1 MTTTLDQ
8 KQRAVIKA
16 FQPGDVI
23 KIEPHGADIVILKR
37 MKPAQFPRPKLV
49 RIKGELFGKWG
60 KRVTTEQVKQ
70 LLEDES

>member
-23 KIEPHGADIVILKR
+23 KIEPHGADIVVLKR

-49 RIKGELFGKWG
+49 RVKGELFGKGG
-60 KRVTTEQVKQ
+60 KRVTTEEVKR
-70 LLEDES
+70 LLEDEP

>member
-23 KIEPHGADIVILKR
+23 KIEPQGADIVILKR
-37 MKPAQFPRPKLV
+37 MKSAQFPRPKLV
-49 RIKGELFGKWG
+49 RIKGELFGKG
-60 KRVTTEQVKQ
+60 GRRVTTEQVKQ
-70 LLEDES
+70 LLEDEA